1 MQERSTKTLYLFI
14 QSFNLTVIHVF
25 NYLFIYLFMYLIF
38 ICNNYFLM
46 INILF
51 TSRTCLRGRLNRAAM
66 AVPVRT
72 LPLYTLP
79 ITMCYMI

>member
-1 MQERSTKTLYLFI
+1 
-14 QSFNLTVIHVF
+14 
-25 NYLFIYLFMYLIF
+25 
-38 ICNNYFLM
+38 M

-51 TSRTCLRGRLNRAAM
+51 TSRTCLRGRLSRAAM